1 MTAFQIPIRVYHEDV
16 DGLGIVYYAN
26 YLRFMERARTEWLR
40 ALNLDQTELRRRH
53 GIVLVVASAN
63 IRYHRPARF
72 NDALQVSVRITRLG
86 RVAVDLEQTVDD
98 ESGETLCSA
107 TVKIAC
113 VDQDTH
119 RPCVL
124 PNDVARELETS
135 VY

>member
-1 MTAFQIPIRVYHEDV
+1 MYHEDV

-40 ALNLDQTELRRRH
+40 ELGLDQTDLRRQF
-53 GIVLVVASAN
+53 GIVLVVANAN
-63 IRYHRPARF
+63 IRYHHPAKF
-72 NDALQVSVRITRLG
+72 NDALKVGVRMARLG
-86 RVAVDLEQTVDD
+86 RVAIDLEQTVDA

-113 VDQDTH
+113 VDENTH

-135 VY
+135 VN